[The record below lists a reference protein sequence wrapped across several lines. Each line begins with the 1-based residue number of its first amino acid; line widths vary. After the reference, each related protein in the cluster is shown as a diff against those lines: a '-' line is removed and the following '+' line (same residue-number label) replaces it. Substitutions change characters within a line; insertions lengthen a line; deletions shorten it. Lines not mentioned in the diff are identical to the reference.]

1 MKPVLFEHNVLD
13 FSGHGLGT
21 LADAT
26 SCKVSCEENGAYDLT
41 MTYPIVGAHAKDLAE
56 QRIILAKPSPE
67 ENSQPFRIYKI
78 LRPMDGNLQVYAH
91 HLSYDLNDC
100 ILKPISGSSLDSVIS
115 QLFMNTVGDCNF
127 TFAYDYPPKRSTD
140 PDTGDVTED
149 NGTSG
154 DFELE
159 KPMTLRAAML
169 ANSSNNIASTYKG
182 VWIFDGLK
190 CTLKRK
196 DVVDRGAVIKYGVN
210 LIDLSQERSLEEV
223 YTHVYPYWRGGKK
236 NKYYDL
242 EPIAATSI
250 TSFKK
255 IYPLDLSS
263 SYQKAPSDA
272 SMRQSA
278 EEFIEKNELGQIP
291 VNITASMVQLEKT
304 LEYKNAKGIKKI
316 ARGDT
321 VRVEY
326 LRLGVGTSARITKTE
341 YDVLSEL
348 YTSIGIGT
356 VKKSL
361 PKAVVKDR
369 EETQKADV
377 RAILASKT
385 ATDYITEKDDGTV
398 DFGTGNH
405 KFTIKDDGLEFN
417 GVRNN
422 VSIWHNS
429 DAKAFEPQTLNLDL
443 SSFSTI
449 SIEFGSVTDGQ
460 LTSESGLQTTI
471 AVVGSTTGKTTRG
484 LFNWNYS
491 QSRLFTT
498 YPDKIV
504 FQQGQYSA
512 SRYADIPEGGGKV
525 TVDGVTLY
533 TDNSCCVPVNIYGFM

>member
-41 MTYPIVGAHAKDLAE
+41 MTYPIVGANAKDLAE
-56 QRIILAKPSPE
+56 RRIILAKPSPE

-78 LRPMDGNLQVYAH
+78 LRTTDGNLLQVYAH

-100 ILKPISGSSLDSVIS
+100 ILKPISGSSLGSVIS
-115 QLFMNTVGDCNF
+115 QLSGNVVGDCNF
-127 TFAYDYPPKRSTD
+127 IFAYDYPTKESTD
-140 PDTGDVTED
+140 D
-149 NGTSG
+149 GTSG
-154 DFELE
+154 YFELE

-263 SYQKAPSDA
+263 KYQKAPSDA

-321 VRVEY
+321 ARVEY

-341 YDVLSEL
+341 FDVLSEL

-356 VKKSL
+356 VKQSL

-369 EETQKADV
+369 EENKKTWWQ
-377 RAILASKT
+377 AIAAGKT

-498 YPDKIV
+498 YPDRIV

>member
-56 QRIILAKPSPE
+56 RRIILAKPSPE
-67 ENSQPFRIYKI
+67 ESSQPFRIYKI

-100 ILKPISGSSLDSVIS
+100 ILKPISGSSLGSVIS
-115 QLFMNTVGDCNF
+115 QLSGNVVGDCNF
-127 TFAYDYPPKRSTD
+127 IFAYDYPAKESAD
-140 PDTGDVTED
+140 D
-149 NGTSG
+149 GTIGS
-154 DFELE
+154 FELE

-196 DVVDRGAVIKYGVN
+196 DVIDRGAVIKYGVN

-263 SYQKAPSDA
+263 KYQKAPSDA

-356 VKKSL
+356 IKKSL
-361 PKAVVKDR
+361 PKEVVKDR
-369 EETQKADV
+369 EVNKKTWWQ
-377 RAILASKT
+377 AIAAGKT

-405 KFTIKDDGLEFN
+405 KFTIKEDGLEFN

-429 DAKAFEPQTLNLDL
+429 DAKAFEPQTLYLDL

-449 SIEFGSVTDGQ
+449 SIEFGSITNGQ

-498 YPDKIV
+498 YPDRIV